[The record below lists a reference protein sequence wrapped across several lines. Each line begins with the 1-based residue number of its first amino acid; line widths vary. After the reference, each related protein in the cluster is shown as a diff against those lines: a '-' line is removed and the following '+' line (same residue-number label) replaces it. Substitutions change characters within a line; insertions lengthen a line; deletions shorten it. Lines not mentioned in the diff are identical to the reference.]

1 MQQNRTSRRA
11 VTKAALWAA
20 PAVAVVSATPAHADS
35 AQRLTFSPG
44 ATRLEPL
51 PLDAVTYYNLLFDG
65 ATVTAVGAGIDA
77 GQLRMTVTMTP
88 APLGGAS
95 DDYLF
100 EYETPAGWTVSPD
113 GDPSAVNTYTFTG
126 SVPAGSSVPL
136 DGLFF
141 GANHY
146 MEHGTF
152 VITFAAP
159 GFGDVPVNYSFT
171 AAGPSTNRAKQLTR
185 AQALRSVR
193 RSEG

>member
-1 MQQNRTSRRA
+1 MQQFRTSRRA

-20 PAVAVVSATPAHADS
+20 PAVAVVSASPAYADS
-35 AQRLTFSPG
+35 TQRLTFSPG

-51 PLDAVTYYNLLFDG
+51 PLDAVTFYNLRFDG
-65 ATVTAVGAGIDA
+65 ATVTAVGAAIGA

-88 APLGGAS
+88 APLEGAS
-95 DDYLF
+95 NDYLW
-100 EYETPAGWTVSPD
+100 EYETPAGWTLSPD
-113 GDPSAVNTYTFTG
+113 GEPSRVNTYTFTG
-126 SVPAGSSVPL
+126 SVAADASVSL
-136 DGLFF
+136 DGMFF

-152 VITFAAP
+152 VITFSAP
-159 GFGDVPVNYSFT
+159 GFGDVTANYSFT
-171 AAGPSTNRAKQLTR
+171 AAGPSTYRAKQLTR